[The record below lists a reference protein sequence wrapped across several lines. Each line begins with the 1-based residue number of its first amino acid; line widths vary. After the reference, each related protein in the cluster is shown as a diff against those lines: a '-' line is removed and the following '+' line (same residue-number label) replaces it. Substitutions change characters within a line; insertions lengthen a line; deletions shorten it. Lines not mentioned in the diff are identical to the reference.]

1 MSSIGEILQR
11 EREAQGRTLTEV
23 SAAVYIKTEYL
34 SALEADNYDSIPGAV
49 FVKGFIRAY
58 AGFLGLDGEELIETY
73 LRHTDPEPPVPE
85 RRRIGAPKFAAAGRK
100 RRRKQTRWP
109 EITIIGGLVLFI
121 LLMARF
127 IF

>member
-1 MSSIGEILQR
+1 MQR

-73 LRHTDPEPPVPE
+73 LRHTAPEPPVPE